1 MKRKAAIAT
10 LVVLLVSTVVGNTTK
25 RLEVEAAQNVTS
37 ETVTETL
44 SETENHKS
52 TNKQES
58 EIYVFVEGK
67 FDEPIIAECEK
78 RDSGYWSY
86 VFERDDYDL
95 FASDMQING
104 ANLYYDI
111 AIADDLEVYLRFKN
125 KDTTDAANVIATINA
140 GNNALNGSNN
150 WLLMVLNGLKLNEY
164 NQIMEQINEAGKEL
178 GYQICTT
185 VKEDDSFTVA
195 IEMTSYQVVEGD
207 TLSEIAE
214 KKWTTVESLM
224 ELNPQIVNPDLIY
237 CGDVLKL
244 K

>member
-1 MKRKAAIAT
+1 MKKKAAIAT
-10 LVVLLVSTVVGNTTK
+10 LAVLFVSTAIGNTTK
-25 RLEVEAAQNVTS
+25 RLEVVAAQSETS
-37 ETVTETL
+37 ETV
-44 SETENHKS
+44 SETEEQKS
-52 TNKQES
+52 TDTQEN

-67 FDEPIIAECEK
+67 FEEPIIAECK
-78 RDSGYWSY
+78 KIDSGYWEY
-86 VFERDDYDL
+86 LFEKDMYDV
-95 FASDMQING
+95 FASEMQLKG
-104 ANLYYDI
+104 ASSYYDI
-111 AIADDLEVYLRFKN
+111 AINDDLEVYFKFKN
-125 KDTTDAANVIATINA
+125 KDTTDASNVIATINA

-150 WLLMVLNGLKLNEY
+150 WSLMVLNGLKLNEC
-164 NQIMEQINEAGKEL
+164 NQIIEQINEAGKEQ

-185 VKEDDSFTVA
+185 VKEEDSFTVA
-195 IEMTSYQVVEGD
+195 IEMTSYRVVEGD